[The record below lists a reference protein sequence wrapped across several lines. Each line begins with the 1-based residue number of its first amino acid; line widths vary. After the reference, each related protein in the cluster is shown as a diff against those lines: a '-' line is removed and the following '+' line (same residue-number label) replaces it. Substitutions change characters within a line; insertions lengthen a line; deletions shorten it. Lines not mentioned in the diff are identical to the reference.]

1 MTEYVVQQLDRVTIE
16 DGSAIDGMDL
26 MSPFVWREARLLRM
40 LVRAVP
46 NPLGPDDPTG
56 VIASAVSE
64 DGLSFRVNPHLA
76 ITPGK
81 GAKEPDAGG
90 CEDPTVDLTPDGHY
104 FVFYTGVD
112 ADRSQGCMMLA
123 EGTSMESLV
132 KRQVVIKA
140 PPGEG
145 NIKEAT
151 LVRCHDGHWQL
162 YYEYAANNASRIGVA
177 HSNDIEGPWT
187 VMPDPFTIRED
198 SWDNW
203 HLSTGPIIRLPG
215 RDPVMFYN
223 GATVDARWRIGWVSF
238 DRDFTCVTDRCI
250 EPLILPPPAPDRL
263 AADIAFAASNIL
275 HGDQIALYYSLAD
288 RSLQRALIS
297 AFG

>member
-1 MTEYVVQQLDRVTIE
+1 MTEYVVEQLDRVVIA
-16 DGSAIDGMDL
+16 DGSPIAGMYL

-46 NPLGPDDPTG
+46 NPLLPDSLTG
-56 VIASAVSE
+56 VVASAVSE
-64 DGLSFRVNPHLA
+64 DGLTFHIDPHLA
-76 ITPGK
+76 ITPDA
-81 GAKEPDAGG
+81 GARGPDAGG
-90 CEDPTVDLTPDGHY
+90 CEDPTLELGPDGHY

-112 ADRSQGCMMLA
+112 AKRSQGCMMLA
-123 EGTSMESLV
+123 EGISMGSLV
-132 KRQVVIKA
+132 KQEVVIKA

-162 YYEYAANNASRIGVA
+162 YYEYAENNASRIGVA
-177 HSNDIEGPWT
+177 TADDIRGPWA
-187 VMPDPFTIRED
+187 VLPDPFTIRED

-223 GATVDARWRIGWVSF
+223 GATIDARWRIGWISF
-238 DRDFTCVTDRCI
+238 DRDFTRVTHRCI
-250 EPLILPPPAPDRL
+250 EPLLVPPPAPDRL

-275 HGDQIALYYSLAD
+275 HGEQIALYYSLAD
-288 RSLQRALIS
+288 RELWRALVS
-297 AFG
+297 AF

>member
-1 MTEYVVQQLDRVTIE
+1 
-16 DGSAIDGMDL
+16 

-46 NPLGPDDPTG
+46 NPFGSHDATG
-56 VIASAVSE
+56 IIASAVSE
-64 DGLSFRVNPHLA
+64 DGLFFRVNPQIA
-76 ITPGK
+76 IAPGP
-81 GAKEPDAGG
+81 GHTSPDAGG
-90 CEDPTVDLTPDGHY
+90 CEDPTLELGPDGHY

-112 ADRSQGCMMLA
+112 AERSQGCMMLA
-123 EGTSMESLV
+123 QGTSMDTLV
-132 KRQVVIKA
+132 KQEVVIKA

-145 NIKEAT
+145 SIKEAT

-162 YYEYAANNASRIGVA
+162 YFEYAANDASRIGVA
-177 HSNDIEGPWT
+177 RAESIGGPWT
-187 VMPDPFTIRED
+187 AMPDPFTIREG

-223 GATVDARWRIGWVSF
+223 GATIDARWRIGWVSF
-238 DRDFTCVTDRCI
+238 DRDFKRVTDRCL
-250 EPLILPPPAPDRL
+250 EPLVVPPPAPDRQ

-275 HGDQIALYYSLAD
+275 HGDQIALYYSIAD
-288 RSLQRALIS
+288 RSLERALVS